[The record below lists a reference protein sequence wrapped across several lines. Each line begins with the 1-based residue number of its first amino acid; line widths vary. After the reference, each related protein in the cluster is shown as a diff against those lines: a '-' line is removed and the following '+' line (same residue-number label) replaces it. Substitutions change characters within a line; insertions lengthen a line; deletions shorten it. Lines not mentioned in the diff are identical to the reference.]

1 MAIRGGRPRTAIVQ
15 TIVKDPE
22 QGKDGGPEGGRADHR

>member
-1 MAIRGGRPRTAIVQ
+1 MAIRDGRPCTAVVQ

-22 QGKDGGPEGGRADHR
+22 QGKDGGHQGGCADHQ